1 MSENL
6 NLSGDLRGFL
16 NDIEQHWTRKRGLF
30 MALVLELLLM
40 AWLWNR
46 IGFHN
51 WVTGLSTIAGVWLIT
66 IVVWLISSKRVLFRS
81 GGLVFLWLAL
91 SLGVVAIFYFIIYH
105 KCIEATSWD
114 LPFIQI
120 WGSFL
125 LFITTVVV
133 GYLVDG
139 WLFQEKRLMIVFAVN
154 NESVVIERTIRASI
168 DPVVQRIHDGDN
180 KIRIIVLP
188 FGVIKSVR
196 KGERYI
202 KLPLTRADAMI
213 FASVVDDS
221 DSPTIG
227 YVFTGFS
234 SRINEKRFVR
244 EEQRGTMHNAVL
256 DVYLRFRDWNYV
268 NLANDNCSRKIAISK
283 NLEDMLRMYI
293 GCMYLMKHDFKAALP
308 YTNSAIYQGGRNDP
322 SYGIASSLFSYSIL
336 SSARVLEN
344 DDRDYDAALGQL
356 NQLVSTMPVANS
368 DPAYNKAMAR
378 VMFYKGDIKASES
391 FTKKFKELEGHR
403 WGYELNMGF
412 YAIYKKKVLEFV
424 QHYKNLRKYDPCEKG
439 EVDFAIHFLERQ
451 AKESKDKEYIVLL
464 RIAIAYLTLYKNPK
478 KAQTMMERIGYESSN
493 VKSLKAISDIKEIA
507 ATATHRWS
515 VVPRKKK

>member
-1 MSENL
+1 MSANINL
-6 NLSGDLRGFL
+6 TGELRGFF
-16 NDIEQHWTRKRGLF
+16 NEIEQHWTRKRGLF
-30 MALVLELLLM
+30 LTLVFELLLM
-40 AWLWNR
+40 AWLWDR
-46 IGFHN
+46 IGFHSR
-51 WVTGLSTIAGVWLIT
+51 VTGLLTIASVGLIT
-66 IVVWLISSKRVLFRS
+66 TIVWLISSKRVLFRC
-81 GGLVFLWLAL
+81 GGLVLLWLVL
-91 SLGVVAIFYFIIYH
+91 SIGIVAVFYFMIYH
-105 KCIEATSWD
+105 SWIEGSSWD
-114 LPFIQI
+114 LPFIHI
-120 WGSFL
+120 WGSLL
-125 LFITTVVV
+125 LFIAMMIV

-139 WLFQEKRLMIVFAVN
+139 WLFQEKKLMIVFAVN

-168 DPVVQRIHDGDN
+168 EPVVQRLHDEDN
-180 KIRIIVLP
+180 RIRIIILP
-188 FGVIKSVR
+188 FGNIKSVR
-196 KGERYI
+196 IGERFI
-202 KLPLTRADAMI
+202 KFPLTRADAI
-213 FASVVDDS
+213 IYASVVDDS

-256 DVYLRFRDWNYV
+256 DVHLRFRDWNYV

-308 YTNSAIYQGGRNDP
+308 YTNSAIYQGSRNDP

-344 DDRDYDAALGQL
+344 DERDFDAALGQL

-391 FTKKFKELEGHR
+391 FTKKFKDLEGHR

-451 AKESKDKEYIVLL
+451 AKESEDKEYIVLL

-478 KAQTMMERIGYESSN
+478 KAQKKMERIGYKSSN
-493 VKSLKAISDIKEIA
+493 VKSIKAISDIKEIV
-507 ATATHRWS
+507 ATATHKWS
-515 VVPRKKK
+515 VLPRKK

>member
-1 MSENL
+1 
-6 NLSGDLRGFL
+6 
-16 NDIEQHWTRKRGLF
+16 
-30 MALVLELLLM
+30 MALVFWFLII

-46 IGFHN
+46 IGFQS
-51 WVTGLSTIAGVWLIT
+51 WVTGLLTIASIWLIT
-66 IVVWLISSKRVLFRS
+66 TIIWLISSKRVLFRS
-81 GGLVFLWLAL
+81 GGLVLLWMVL
-91 SLGVVAIFYFIIYH
+91 SMVIAAIFFFIIYYSW
-105 KCIEATSWD
+105 IEGTLWD

-120 WGSFL
+120 WGSLL
-125 LFITTVVV
+125 LFIATVTV
-133 GYLVDG
+133 GYIVDG
-139 WLFQEKRLMIVFAVN
+139 WLYQEKRLMIVFAVN
-154 NESVVIERTIRASI
+154 NESVVIERAIRSSV
-168 DPVVQRIHDGDN
+168 DPVVQRLHDEDN
-180 KIRIIVLP
+180 KIKIIVLP
-188 FGVIKSVR
+188 FGVIKSVK

-202 KLPLTRADAMI
+202 RFPLTRADAI
-213 FASVVDDS
+213 IYASVVDDS

-227 YVFTGFS
+227 YVFTRFS
-234 SRINEKRFVR
+234 SRINETRFVR

-268 NLANDNCSRKIAISK
+268 NSANDNCSRKIAISK

-308 YTNSAIYQGGRNDP
+308 YTNSAIYQSSRNDP
-322 SYGIASSLFSYSIL
+322 SYGIVSSLFSYSIL

-344 DDRDYDAALGQL
+344 DERDYDAALSQL

-368 DPAYNKAMAR
+368 NPAYNKAMAR

-391 FTKKFKELEGHR
+391 FTKKFKDIEGHR

-424 QHYKNLRKYDPCEKG
+424 QHYKNLRKYNPCEKG

-464 RIAIAYLTLYKNPK
+464 KIAIAYLTLYKNPK
-478 KAQTMMERIGYESSN
+478 KAQTMIGRIGYEASN
-493 VKSLKAISDIKEIA
+493 IKSLKAISDIKEIV
-507 ATATHRWS
+507 TTTTHKWNFE
-515 VVPRKKK
+515 PRKKK